1 MAILSEKQLKEI
13 AEIVKRHVGVMIHS
27 ISGDGN
33 VDKQLLKKLG
43 IPENAPTLIKNAYVL
58 GKIIQMM
65 GEEAVNKM
73 SYQELK
79 DKAKRV
85 SLTKT
90 EQNSL
95 AYAEQNAAQYVT
107 ALGHKMSTNV
117 NTKILGASKQANLIA
132 FQRDLIKDK
141 VAEAILNRDTRGKLA
156 SELYHSLEDWTRD
169 WKRVAHTEL
178 WNAKLQGEVVSIL
191 QGDTIHKN
199 TKGGET
205 RVFRRPAPDACKHC
219 KRLYLEADEITPKI
233 FKLSELINNGDN
245 VGKKTAEW
253 MPTTHTTHPNCTCP
267 IAVLPDGFGFDEHG
281 NLEFRGDE

>member
-1 MAILSEKQLKEI
+1 VAILSEKQLKEI
-13 AEIVKRHVGVMIHS
+13 AEIVDKHVGVMVHA
-27 ISGDGN
+27 ISGVGN

-43 IPENAPTLIKNAYVL
+43 IPENATTLIKNAYVL

-65 GEEAVNKM
+65 GEDSVKHM
-73 SYQELK
+73 TYDDLK

-85 SLTKT
+85 ALTKT

-117 NTKILGASKQANLIA
+117 TTKIVGASKQANLIA
-132 FQRDLIKDK
+132 FQRNLIKDK

-156 SELYHSLEDWTRD
+156 SELYHSLEDWNRD

-205 RVFRRPAPDACKHC
+205 QVFRRPAPDACKHC
-219 KRLYLEADEITPKI
+219 KRLYLEADGVTPKV
-233 FKLSELINNGDN
+233 FVLAELIGNGDN
-245 VGKKTAEW
+245 VGKKTIDW
-253 MPTTHTTHPNCTCP
+253 QPTTHTTHPNCTCP
-267 IAVLPDGFGFDEHG
+267 IAVLPEGFGFDELG
-281 NLEFRGDE
+281 NLEFKGDE